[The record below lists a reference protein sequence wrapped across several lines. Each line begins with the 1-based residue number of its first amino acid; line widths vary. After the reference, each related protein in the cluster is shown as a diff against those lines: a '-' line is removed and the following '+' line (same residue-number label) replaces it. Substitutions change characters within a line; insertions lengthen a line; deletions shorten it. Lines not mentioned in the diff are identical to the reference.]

1 MTYLTDGIHLYEIA
15 AERTVKNYGLVGG
28 IIRYVIIRDCVSEA
42 IYKVD
47 ELQLATLSE
56 VR

>member
-15 AERTVKNYGLVGG
+15 AERAVNNHGLVGG
-28 IIRYVIIRDCVSEA
+28 IVRYVIVSDCVSETV
-42 IYKVD
+42 YKID